1 MIGKAVLRHFGNKR
15 FIKSGSPKLHILNI
29 LKHQDYHR
37 IHVWYIYL
45 HLLDFYE
52 INVGKYASPVDPV
65 GETFQNDANL
75 HPWSIFLV
83 SQSCFL

>member
-1 MIGKAVLRHFGNKR
+1 MIGKTVLRHFGNKR
-15 FIKSGSPKLHILNI
+15 FIKSGSPKLHI

-52 INVGKYASPVDPV
+52 INVGTRKYASPVDPV
-65 GETFQNDANL
+65 GETFQNDSNL
-75 HPWSIFLV
+75 HPWSIFRA